1 MGMTIQDDMW
11 EAAKMLPE
19 KQRAP
24 FVYAL
29 VAYGMDGAEPKG
41 SPGWLPVFHV
51 IRDRLRLSAE
61 ASERGRSMAR
71 ARWDKVREQNA
82 AASPKHMQQHMHEHD
97 ACDVLVHDAE
107 YESEIED
114 RNPPIVPPYAEV
126 DFDAPAPSANFSL
139 QCLAALTEVSGQ
151 TYTTMPAKC
160 RRELE
165 RAESRFTADQVRAMI
180 EFKREEW
187 RAKDARDGTT
197 FSRNLTPN
205 TLFSPDHFEQY
216 MGQSMAHREE
226 AGRYADYD

>member
-41 SPGWLPVFHV
+41 APPWLPVFHV

-71 ARWDKVREQNA
+71 ARWDKVREQDA
-82 AASPKHMQQHMHEHD
+82 AASGKHMQQHVHGHD
-97 ACDVLVHDAE
+97 AGDVHGHDAE
-107 YESEIED
+107 YESEIEG
-114 RNPPIVPPYAEV
+114 RNPPVVPPYAEA
-126 DFDAPAPSANFSL
+126 DLDAAPDGSFPL
-139 QCLAALTEVSGQ
+139 QCLAALAEVSGQ
-151 TYTTMPAKC
+151 TWTTMPAKC

-165 RAESRFTADQVRAMI
+165 RAEGRFTAEQVREMI
-180 EFKREEW
+180 EFKRDEW
-187 RAKDARDGTT
+187 RAKDARDHTT
-197 FSRNLTPN
+197 FSRNMTPN

-216 MGQSMAHREE
+216 MGQSTANREE